1 MNNLFMQ
8 KVIEDAQTVKNDI
21 PVSALIV
28 KNDEIICICH
38 NQKEE
43 KQNATYHAEIL
54 AIEQASKILN
64 SWRLDECDMY
74 VTLEPCPMCAGAIIQ
89 SRIKNLYFG
98 SYDNLYGA
106 LGSKIDLRKIEFILV
121 NKENSQRC
129 AESSP
134 GRRWILPL
142 AVGQKR
148 FPSARHQRIRL
159 CGRGEHS
166 LHDRVFPGVQRSRTG
181 VPAEIYRRSAPSRRQ
196 LPRTDASPDS
206 YDRALHRGAR
216 TV

>member
-1 MNNLFMQ
+1 MQIMNNLFMQ

-43 KQNATYHAEIL
+43 KQNATCHAEIL

-106 LGSKIDLRKIEFILV
+106 LGSKIDLRKIFNSSLNVKGGIMEEECNKIL
-121 NKENSQRC
+121 NNYFERM
-129 AESSP
+129 
-134 GRRWILPL
+134 
-142 AVGQKR
+142 
-148 FPSARHQRIRL
+148 
-159 CGRGEHS
+159 
-166 LHDRVFPGVQRSRTG
+166 
-181 VPAEIYRRSAPSRRQ
+181 RSAKN
-196 LPRTDASPDS
+196 
-206 YDRALHRGAR
+206 
-216 TV
+216 

>member
-1 MNNLFMQ
+1 MQIMNNLFMQ

-106 LGSKIDLRKIEFILV
+106 LGSKIDLRKIFNSSLNVKGGIMEEECNKIL
-121 NKENSQRC
+121 NNYFERM
-129 AESSP
+129 
-134 GRRWILPL
+134 
-142 AVGQKR
+142 
-148 FPSARHQRIRL
+148 
-159 CGRGEHS
+159 
-166 LHDRVFPGVQRSRTG
+166 
-181 VPAEIYRRSAPSRRQ
+181 RSAKN
-196 LPRTDASPDS
+196 
-206 YDRALHRGAR
+206 
-216 TV
+216 